1 MKVVYDGPFD
11 EVEILETGQVAKRG
25 EPVEVDAALAARLL
39 EQSIW
44 TKAGGKA

>member
-25 EPVEVDAALAARLL
+25 EPLDVADELGKRLVEQGV
-39 EQSIW
+39 W
-44 TKAGGKA
+44 TRSGGKQ

>member
-1 MKVVYDGPFD
+1 MRVVYDGPFD
-11 EVEILETGQVAKRG
+11 EVEIVETGQVAKRG
-25 EPVEVDAALAARLL
+25 EPIEVAAELAARLL